1 MPKPFIPDLLPLLK
15 NIDWESLLPNIVRA
29 NSAVAKFD
37 GLLESIQNSLLF
49 LNPLMIQEAVL
60 SSKIEG
66 TQASLNEVL
75 AFEAAPKRKQD
86 NIHDIE
92 EVINY
97 RNALIY
103 ATEELG
109 RRPICLNLIKDI
121 HKILLRG
128 VRGQNKARG
137 EFRRIQNWI
146 GNPGSTIATATYVP
160 PDPYL
165 LLDILSNWEKYC
177 HYDEKDK
184 IVQLAIIHAQ
194 FEIIHPFLDG
204 NGRIG
209 RILIP
214 LFLYEQKILK
224 YPALYVS
231 EFFEENRKNYY
242 DNLRAVSIHAAWDAW
257 INYFLEAII
266 NQAENNTKR
275 AKGIVRLYEEMKQSI
290 QEITKSRN
298 SVKIQDFLFSK
309 LFFETSDFAESTELS
324 KPHAARVIK
333 SLLKNNIINIVT
345 PAQGRRPAMYSFLPL
360 MEIIQ
365 QKIEPALH
373 IDCKEGGAELMSLPS
388 NC

>member
-1 MPKPFIPDLLPLLK
+1 MLENETLMRKDIMPKPFIPEKLPLENINWEDLLT
-15 NIDWESLLPNIVRA
+15 NIVKA

-37 GLLESIQNSLLF
+37 GLLESIPNPLLF
-49 LNPLMIQEAVL
+49 LNPLMTQEAVL

-86 NIHDIE
+86 NINDIE

-97 RNALIY
+97 RNALLF
-103 ATEELG
+103 ATKELEN
-109 RRPICLNLIKDI
+109 RPICLNFIKDM
-121 HKILLRG
+121 HKILLQG

-146 GNPGSTIATATYVP
+146 GKSNSTIETASYVP
-160 PDPYL
+160 PAPHL
-165 LLDILSNWEKYC
+165 LLDFLSNWEKYC

-184 IVQLAIIHAQ
+184 LVQLAIIHAQ

-214 LFLYEQKILK
+214 LFLFEQKILK

-231 EFFEENRKNYY
+231 EFFEENRQNYY
-242 DNLRAVSIHAAWDAW
+242 DNLRAVSDKKAWHEW
-257 INYFLEAII
+257 INYFLVAITS
-266 NQAENNTKR
+266 QAINNTKR
-275 AKGIVRLYEEMKQSI
+275 AKSIIQLYEEMKHII
-290 QEITKSRN
+290 QDVTKSRN
-298 SVKIQDFLFSK
+298 SLKVQDFLFSK
-309 LFFETSDFAESTELS
+309 LIFETPNFTESTELS

-333 SLLKNNIINIVT
+333 SLLENKIIDTVT
-345 PAQGRRPAMYSFLPL
+345 PAQGRRPAMYSFKPL
-360 MEIIQ
+360 MDIV
-365 QKIEPALH
+365 K
-373 IDCKEGGAELMSLPS
+373 
-388 NC
+388 